1 MIAIITHSIEGRVI
15 NKYRGTFMGE
25 NLMEPNLCNGIF
37 ASVTGFFEAW
47 SGSYESKLA
56 GARIVSNKKLD
67 HYLLSGQRHSTIANT
82 SVLTCLTPLTAT
94 LASTAR
100 HRYPDNKTRLNII

>member
-15 NKYRGTFMGE
+15 NKYRGTSMGE
-25 NLMEPNLCNGIF
+25 NLMELNLCNGIF
-37 ASVTGFFEAW
+37 ASRTGFFEAW

-67 HYLLSGQRHSTIANT
+67 ESAIANGGNAFFAALLDYKMVNQLILMV
-82 SVLTCLTPLTAT
+82 SVGRTVAV
-94 LASTAR
+94 
-100 HRYPDNKTRLNII
+100 N

>member
-1 MIAIITHSIEGRVI
+1 MIAIITHSIEGRMI

-25 NLMEPNLCNGIF
+25 NLMEPNLWNGIF

-56 GARIVSNKKLD
+56 GAIIVSKKKLD
-67 HYLLSGQRHSTIANT
+67 ESEIENGGNAFFAALLDYKMVN
-82 SVLTCLTPLTAT
+82 
-94 LASTAR
+94 
-100 HRYPDNKTRLNII
+100 

>member
-1 MIAIITHSIEGRVI
+1 MIAIITHSIEGRMI

-25 NLMEPNLCNGIF
+25 SLMEPNLWNGIF

-67 HYLLSGQRHSTIANT
+67 ESAIVNGGNAFFAALLVYKVVNQLILMV
-82 SVLTCLTPLTAT
+82 SVGRTVAV
-94 LASTAR
+94 
-100 HRYPDNKTRLNII
+100 N